1 MPDRVP
7 ELLRNLEQEV
17 LLRDGSEDPGVEPS
31 AGIGRGHEKGEAI
44 REILETAK
52 ARATA
57 LRRSSSDLGEP
68 NGFCARSVC
77 GFRKHRLPRREVGI
91 EATMREACVLH
102 DVRNARSAE
111 SIAPDGTRR
120 RRHDALMA

>member
-1 MPDRVP
+1 MFPIQKLVRKRRYPVENDMKLLEARINAHREILVSILSEVLATPDRVP

-17 LLRDGSEDPGVEPS
+17 VLRDGSEDPGAEPS

-52 ARATA
+52 ARAAA

-68 NGFCARSVC
+68 NGFTQA
-77 GFRKHRLPRREVGI
+77 LTERR
-91 EATMREACVLH
+91 
-102 DVRNARSAE
+102 
-111 SIAPDGTRR
+111 
-120 RRHDALMA
+120 